1 MLRSIIITL
10 IWILLFWL
18 LLSSCKIEITTNQLR
33 VLSTILGIFGSL
45 LGEILTEL
53 KNISNK

>member
-1 MLRSIIITL
+1 MFKSVIITL
-10 IWILLFWL
+10 VWIALFWL
-18 LLSSCKIEITTNQLR
+18 LLSSGKLEISGNQLR